1 MPFIAGAVSASV
13 MWALIYLK
21 YELYLAGIDIDEDS
35 EDENHAGRS
44 DEKRRNGL
52 IRWPWDKLRSTV
64 INASTALLNK
74 SNYPYEGEDST
85 KSNDKTGPCIGA
97 IFGLDVGGTLTK
109 LVYFEEQIQEYKR
122 VASTSG
128 FHRKEQYHT
137 AASAFQVLQAR
148 TSTTGR
154 RHDYD
159 SENDL
164 QLLMGQRI
172 ESMPDSLDE
181 FASSCNMN
189 TASLETTF
197 SLKCNYLEDHELNLK
212 KTSPGDRFYRDTNC
226 SSKKVVSL
234 GSGLKKSM
242 SMVNVSKSS
251 EHAEVLTNFY
261 SFARRLDTYQ
271 TAVKEKQLSYY
282 SRALN
287 GQFHFI
293 RFETR

>member
-1 MPFIAGAVSASV
+1 M
-13 MWALIYLK
+13 
-21 YELYLAGIDIDEDS
+21 
-35 EDENHAGRS
+35 
-44 DEKRRNGL
+44 
-52 IRWPWDKLRSTV
+52 
-64 INASTALLNK
+64 
-74 SNYPYEGEDST
+74 
-85 KSNDKTGPCIGA
+85 
-97 IFGLDVGGTLTK
+97 
-109 LVYFEEQIQEYKR
+109 
-122 VASTSG
+122 
-128 FHRKEQYHT
+128 
-137 AASAFQVLQAR
+137 
-148 TSTTGR
+148 GR

-159 SENDL
+159 SETDL

-189 TASLETTF
+189 TASLETPF
-197 SLKCNYLEDHELNLK
+197 SLKSSDLEDYELNLK
-212 KTSPGDRFYRDTNC
+212 KTSPGDRADHYTNC
-226 SSKKVVSL
+226 SSKQVGSL

-242 SMVNVSKSS
+242 SMVNVSKSN